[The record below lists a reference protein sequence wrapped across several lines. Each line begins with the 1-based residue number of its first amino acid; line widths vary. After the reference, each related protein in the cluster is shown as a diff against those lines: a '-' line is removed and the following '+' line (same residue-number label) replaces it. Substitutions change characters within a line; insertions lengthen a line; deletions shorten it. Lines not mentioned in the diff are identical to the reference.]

1 MSFLGKI
8 FNRDPKPI
16 IAKSRYVSFADI
28 KSTAYLRKRAGAGI
42 SMKPETYYI
51 VASVELGNT
60 TTKCIITATNLNTSR
75 TYLLDKTVKMTRDIR
90 PPKKGEKVFG
100 KTVWE
105 VELTKES
112 VSEMVKDTILESVKR
127 SKIDME
133 KDLDFVVRSTGVTA
147 GFASPKEVGELII
160 ALADG
165 CLDAGIPPG
174 KMSPA
179 ISKDAL
185 PLKLRDFSLLD
196 KVMFDGA
203 VVSVLPPTGRAVV
216 ANEMEGELVTAGIKV
231 GAKWTDVDFR
241 DPCVSMDFGTTL
253 AGRITNSQEPY
264 ARTAGN
270 FCGLAGAI
278 SDAIIRGTGNVDKRG
293 GAALDFYTKLYTKD
307 IPKKADWKAAREY
320 AEQVHDY
327 LNIGRVP
334 ENRDRFGTVPVDPK
348 AAYDAG
354 TTLIGCDVGKNGDKI
369 PKLTAIGH
377 EIHAESGI
385 HTLFATFDYVSA
397 KIVQRLSDEA
407 FEEGVIEEGSMLGI
421 TGRAGITGRK
431 PELILDYSKDRYKNT
446 IFVSDALAMGA
457 AVMAR
462 CMNSMGTPHI
472 PVGGKQGGQCILGE
486 RMKLQKRD
494 KQMPQKVVN
503 FL

>member
-1 MSFLGKI
+1 MEGISLSLLGKI
-8 FNRDPKPI
+8 LSRGPKPV
-16 IAKSRYVSFADI
+16 IAKSRYVSIEDV
-28 KSTAYLRKRAGAGI
+28 KSTAFTKKRAGAGL

-60 TTKCIITATNLNTSR
+60 TTKCILTATNLETSR

-90 PPKKGEKVFG
+90 PPKEGENVFG
-100 KTVWE
+100 ETVWE

-112 VSEMVKDTILESVKR
+112 VSELVRDTILESIKR
-127 SKIDME
+127 SKLDID

-147 GFASPKEVGELII
+147 GFASPKEVGDLII

-165 CLDAGIPPG
+165 CLDAGIPPS
-174 KMSPA
+174 KMAPA
-179 ISKDAL
+179 MSKDSF
-185 PLKLRDFSLLD
+185 PERLKDYTLIE

-203 VVSVLPPTGRAVV
+203 VVSVLPPTGKAVV

-231 GAKWTDVDFR
+231 GSKWTDVDFR
-241 DPCVSMDFGTTL
+241 NPCVSMDFGTTL
-253 AGRITNSQEPY
+253 AGRITNGQEPY
-264 ARTAGN
+264 ARTIGN
-270 FCGLAGAI
+270 FCGLAGAV
-278 SDAIIRGTGNVDKRG
+278 SDAIIRGTEKVDKRG
-293 GAALDFYTKLYTKD
+293 GAALDLYTRD
-307 IPKKADWKAAREY
+307 ILKKANWKAAEEY
-320 AEQVHDY
+320 AERVHEHLD
-327 LNIGRVP
+327 IGRVP

-369 PKLTAIGH
+369 PKLTDIGH
-377 EIHAESGI
+377 EIYVESGI
-385 HTLFATFDYVSA
+385 HTLFATLDHVSA
-397 KIVQRLSDEA
+397 KIVTRLSEEA
-407 FEEGVIEEGSMLGI
+407 FQEGVIEQGSMLGV

-431 PELILDYSKDRYKNT
+431 PEFVLDYSKDKFKGT

-472 PVGGKQGGQCILGE
+472 PIGGKQGSGCILGQ
-486 RMKLQKRD
+486 RRKLQK
-494 KQMPQKVVN
+494 QKGMID
-503 FL
+503 

>member
-8 FNRDPKPI
+8 LSRGPKPVL
-16 IAKSRYVSFADI
+16 AKSRYITIEDAKMASFT
-28 KSTAYLRKRAGAGI
+28 KKTAGQGYGQNLR
-42 SMKPETYYI
+42 PDVYYI

-60 TTKCIITATNLNTSR
+60 TTKCILTATNLNTSK

-100 KTVWE
+100 ETVWE

-112 VSEMVKDTILESVKR
+112 VSEMVRDTILESVKR

-165 CLDAGIPPG
+165 CLDAGIPPK

-179 ISKDAL
+179 MSKESL
-185 PLKLRDFSLLD
+185 PEKLRDFSLLD

-231 GAKWTDVDFR
+231 GSKWTSVDFR
-241 DPCVSMDFGTTL
+241 NPCVSMDFGTTL
-253 AGRITNSQEPY
+253 AGRITNGTEPY
-264 ARTAGN
+264 ARTIGN
-270 FCGLAGAI
+270 FCGLAGAV
-278 SDAIIRGTGNVDKRG
+278 SDAIIRGTEKVDKRG
-293 GAALDFYTKLYTKD
+293 GAALDLYTRD
-307 IPKKADWKAAREY
+307 ILKKADWKMAEEY
-320 AEQVHDY
+320 AERVHEHLD
-327 LNIGRVP
+327 IGRVP
-334 ENRDRFGTVPVDPK
+334 ENRDRFGTVPVDPR

-354 TTLIGCDVGKNGDKI
+354 TTLIGCDIGKNGDKI
-369 PKLTAIGH
+369 PKLTDIGH
-377 EIHAESGI
+377 EINAESGI
-385 HTLFATFDYVSA
+385 HTLFATLDHVSA
-397 KIVQRLSDEA
+397 KIVQRLSEEA
-407 FEEGVIEEGSMLGI
+407 FEEGVIEEGSMLGV

-431 PELILDYSKDRYKNT
+431 PEFVINYSKDRYKNT

-462 CMNSMGTPHI
+462 CMNSIGTPHI
-472 PVGGKQGGQCILGE
+472 PIGGRQGGPCILGQ
-486 RMKLQKRD
+486 RKKLQK
-494 KQMPQKVVN
+494 QKGM
-503 FL
+503 

>member
-8 FNRDPKPI
+8 FSRESKPV
-16 IAKSRYVSFADI
+16 IAKSRYITIEDAKMASFT
-28 KSTAYLRKRAGAGI
+28 KKTAGQGYGQNLR
-42 SMKPETYYI
+42 PDVYYI

-60 TTKCIITATNLNTSR
+60 TTKCILTATNLNTSK
-75 TYLLDKTVKMTRDIR
+75 TYILDKTVKMTRDIR

-100 KTVWE
+100 ETVWE

-112 VSEMVKDTILESVKR
+112 VSEMVKNTILESIKR
-127 SKIDME
+127 SKIDIE

-165 CLDAGIPPG
+165 CLDAGIPPK
-174 KMSPA
+174 KMAPA
-179 ISKDAL
+179 MSKESL
-185 PLKLRDFSLLD
+185 PEKLRDFSLLD

-231 GAKWTDVDFR
+231 GSKWTNVDFR
-241 DPCVSMDFGTTL
+241 NPCVSMDFGTTL
-253 AGRITNSQEPY
+253 AGRITNGAEPY
-264 ARTAGN
+264 ARTIGN
-270 FCGLAGAI
+270 FCGLAGAV
-278 SDAIIRGTGNVDKRG
+278 SDAIIRGTEKVDKRG
-293 GAALDFYTKLYTKD
+293 GAALDLYSRD
-307 IPKKADWKAAREY
+307 ILKKADWKAAEEY
-320 AEQVHDY
+320 AERVHVHLD
-327 LNIGRVP
+327 IGRVP

-354 TTLIGCDVGKNGDKI
+354 TTLIGCDIGKNGDKI
-369 PKLTAIGH
+369 PKLTNIGH
-377 EIHAESGI
+377 DIYAESGI
-385 HTLFATFDYVSA
+385 HTLFATLDHVSA

-407 FEEGVIEEGSMLGI
+407 FEEGVIEEGSMLGV

-431 PELILDYSKDRYKNT
+431 PEFVLNYSKDRYNDT

-462 CMNSMGTPHI
+462 CMNSIGTPHI
-472 PVGGKQGGQCILGE
+472 PIGGRQGGPCILGQ
-486 RMKLQKRD
+486 RRKLQK
-494 KQMPQKVVN
+494 QKGM
-503 FL
+503 